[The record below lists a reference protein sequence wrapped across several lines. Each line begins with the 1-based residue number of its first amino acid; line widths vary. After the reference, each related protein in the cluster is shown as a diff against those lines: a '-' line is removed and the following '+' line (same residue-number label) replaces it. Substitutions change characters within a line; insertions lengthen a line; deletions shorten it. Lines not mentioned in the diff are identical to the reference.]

1 MRREPNEAL
10 EEKIQRAFAH
20 AVPDVWE
27 SVLSDCREQKGSV
40 IPMTEKKNIAKK
52 QSRNHLWAKRFGG
65 IAAAFVLLAGCAVGS
80 GAYRQNY
87 AVDATVSLDV
97 NPSVEIQVNRKDQ
110 VLEVTPLNEDGKRV
124 IGDMD
129 FSGSDLDV
137 TVNALI
143 GSMLQN
149 GYLSE
154 LANSILIS
162 VDNDDAQ
169 RGAELQEQLT
179 QEVNNLLQTNSFSGA
194 VLSQT
199 VSDDNALRAQAEQYG
214 ITLGKAQLIQQIAAE
229 NSRYTFADLV
239 PLSINELNL
248 LRSSGASEREAVD
261 SVQSVGDA
269 SDKAYIGAEKAK
281 KAAFDRAGVS
291 QDKAA
296 NVSVELDY
304 EDGVMVYQVEF
315 QSGGYEYECD
325 VNAAT
330 GAVVQYE
337 KEREDDT
344 QKNTRSGSA
353 SAKGDAQSGSTS
365 ASIGENQAK
374 KIALSHAGVSADK
387 VSQYEVEL
395 DVENGIKVYEIQFKA
410 SGHEYEYDIN
420 AATGAVVKYH
430 REVDD
435 DYGDDHDDDDHD
447 DDDHDDHDDDDG
459 DD

>member
-1 MRREPNEAL
+1 MHLVSITYPV
-10 EEKIQRAFAH
+10 F
-20 AVPDVWE
+20 
-27 SVLSDCREQKGSV
+27 
-40 IPMTEKKNIAKK
+40 MKNIAKK

-65 IAAAFVLLAGCAVGS
+65 IAAAFVLLAGCAVGY

-87 AVDATVSLDV
+87 AVDTTVSLDV

-199 VSDDNALRAQAEQYG
+199 VSDDNTLRAQAEQYG

-248 LRSSGASEREAVD
+248 LRLCD
-261 SVQSVGDA
+261 MHSVPIATNIATAEVLLRGLDQGD
-269 SDKAYIGAEKAK
+269 
-281 KAAFDRAGVS
+281 
-291 QDKAA
+291 
-296 NVSVELDY
+296 LDY
-304 EDGVMVYQVEF
+304 REGIHPDIVEPLP
-315 QSGGYEYECD
+315 
-325 VNAAT
+325 VHR
-330 GAVVQYE
+330 AVC
-337 KEREDDT
+337 
-344 QKNTRSGSA
+344 
-353 SAKGDAQSGSTS
+353 
-365 ASIGENQAK
+365 
-374 KIALSHAGVSADK
+374 
-387 VSQYEVEL
+387 
-395 DVENGIKVYEIQFKA
+395 
-410 SGHEYEYDIN
+410 
-420 AATGAVVKYH
+420 
-430 REVDD
+430 
-435 DYGDDHDDDDHD
+435 
-447 DDDHDDHDDDDG
+447 
-459 DD
+459 